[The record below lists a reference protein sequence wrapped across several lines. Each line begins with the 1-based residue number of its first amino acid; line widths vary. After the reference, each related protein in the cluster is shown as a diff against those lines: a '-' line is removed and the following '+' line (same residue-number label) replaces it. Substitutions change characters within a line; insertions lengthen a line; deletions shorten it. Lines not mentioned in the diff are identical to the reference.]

1 MFQFMDSFTQ
11 RDLSITGHQERT
23 AGPLMN
29 LERRYMGNSE
39 IKADLQSKYNN
50 EPVFYCKH
58 CLSLK
63 IRDAG
68 LPDLLYC
75 DDCGSADVLSTS
87 IEEWEKMYKEKYG
100 FKFLDKGL

>member
-1 MFQFMDSFTQ
+1 MDN
-11 RDLSITGHQERT
+11 LRT
-23 AGPLMN
+23 K
-29 LERRYMGNSE
+29 
-39 IKADLQSKYNN
+39 IDLQSDYNN

-75 DDCGSADVLSTS
+75 DECGSAEVLSTN
-87 IEEWEKMYKEKYG
+87 IKEWEDMYKEKYG
-100 FKFLDKGL
+100 FKYLEQKI

>member
-1 MFQFMDSFTQ
+1 MGS
-11 RDLSITGHQERT
+11 
-23 AGPLMN
+23 
-29 LERRYMGNSE
+29 LEVKTE
-39 IKADLQSKYNN
+39 LQSDYND

-75 DDCGSADVLSTS
+75 DDCGSSDILSVG

-100 FKFLDKGL
+100 FKFLDKNYNTK